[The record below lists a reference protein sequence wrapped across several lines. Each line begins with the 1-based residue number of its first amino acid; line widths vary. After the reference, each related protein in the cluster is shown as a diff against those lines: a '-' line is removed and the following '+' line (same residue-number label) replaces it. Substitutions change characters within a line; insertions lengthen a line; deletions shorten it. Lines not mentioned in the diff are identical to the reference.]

1 MTFTK
6 VILSSGNE
14 NSWRKA
20 GNLLH
25 YIMKIQA
32 EERFIYAKRSRL
44 RWTLLAH
51 EIITNV
57 ISRKFFPRTKYIFRN
72 FKRIRSFPSLR
83 KITLFVSFPGGNNRN
98 VIKDRKG
105 LVLSDCMKKFSLSAR
120 TGFSIV
126 PACICY
132 RQKKIDLTLSL
143 WVSSIDSMWVPRTNL
158 AASLFWLLLL

>member
-20 GNLLH
+20 GNLLR
-25 YIMKIQA
+25 YIMKSQA
-32 EERFIYAKRSRL
+32 EERFIHAKRSRL
-44 RWTLLAH
+44 RWTLLGH

-83 KITLFVSFPGGNNRN
+83 KITLFVSFPGRNNRN
-98 VIKDRKG
+98 VITDRKV

-120 TGFSIV
+120 TGFGIV

-132 RQKKIDLTLSL
+132 RQKENWSYPLP
-143 WVSSIDSMWVPRTNL
+143 VSKFHRLHVGPQDEL
-158 AASLFWLLLL
+158 AAFLFWLLLL